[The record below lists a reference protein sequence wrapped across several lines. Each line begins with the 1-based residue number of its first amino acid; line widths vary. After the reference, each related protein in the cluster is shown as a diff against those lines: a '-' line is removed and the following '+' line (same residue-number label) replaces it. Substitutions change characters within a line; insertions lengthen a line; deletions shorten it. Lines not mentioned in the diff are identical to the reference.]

1 MVERRGGEILVS
13 KAEIHPM
20 GEKGMQERKTLK
32 EESGRELLV
41 DVLVESFQRKRVYFL
56 EI

>member
-41 DVLVESFQRKRVYFL
+41 DVLVESLQRKRVYFL